1 MFEADGP
8 QGLEALTRIEGS
20 GSDGWAPESVDL
32 RGGDLRGADL
42 RTRALVSVIRR
53 LASPA
58 VDQLAFLERLD
69 VGVDELAL
77 QFTELTTSM
86 PWGLSEACG
95 RDLTSLDRLLA
106 EITSPGNSHLLGF
119 DALESSPE
127 WARVRKLADNFLADL
142 ALASASDRS

>member
-20 GSDGWAPESVDL
+20 GPDGWRPDAVDL
-32 RGGDLRGADL
+32 RAGDL

-95 RDLTSLDRLLA
+95 RDLTSLDRTLA
-106 EITSPGNSHLLGF
+106 EITSPDNSHLLAF

-127 WARVRKLADNFLADL
+127 WARVRALAENFLADL
-142 ALASASDRS
+142 ALATAADRS